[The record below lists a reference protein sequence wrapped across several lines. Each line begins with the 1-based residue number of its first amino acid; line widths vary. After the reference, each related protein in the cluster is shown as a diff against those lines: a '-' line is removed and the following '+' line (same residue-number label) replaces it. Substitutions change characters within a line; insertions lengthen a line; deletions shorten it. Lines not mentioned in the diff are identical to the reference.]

1 MEINQLCWDFTEID
15 TELWTGIPSDA
26 YTKKT
31 LLDRGSYR
39 EIKSD
44 L

>member
-26 YTKKT
+26 YTKKHSWT
-31 LLDRGSYR
+31 
-39 EIKSD
+39 EEVTEK
-44 L
+44 